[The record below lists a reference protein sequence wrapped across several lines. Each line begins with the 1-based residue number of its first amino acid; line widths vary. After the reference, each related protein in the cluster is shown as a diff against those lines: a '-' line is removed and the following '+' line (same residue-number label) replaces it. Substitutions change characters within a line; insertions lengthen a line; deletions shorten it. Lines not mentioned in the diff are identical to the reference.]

1 MGKGLIK
8 IVRNGF
14 GLGDGQG
21 QHAFGF
27 YGNHIILIL
36 QNSFD
41 HEKLLRTYQQTI
53 FLKQVWID
61 NGVSNP
67 GFILQT
73 QKDKSFCRPRAP
85 AGDNAPSD
93 TCSPSGGE
101 GLESNCPANSSILQL
116 PTTIGHR
123 MPADG
128 QPSYPEMG
136 DQSFFI

>member
-21 QHAFGF
+21 QHAFGS

-41 HEKLLRTYQQTI
+41 HEKLFGTYQRTI
-53 FLKQVWID
+53 FLKQVSID

-73 QKDKSFCRPRAP
+73 QKEKTSWRPRAL
-85 AGDNAPSD
+85 AGGSTPPG
-93 TCSPSGGE
+93 TCAAALGW
-101 GLESNCPANSSILQL
+101 
-116 PTTIGHR
+116 
-123 MPADG
+123 
-128 QPSYPEMG
+128 
-136 DQSFFI
+136 

>member
-21 QHAFGF
+21 LHAFGF

-53 FLKQVWID
+53 FLK
-61 NGVSNP
+61 
-67 GFILQT
+67 T
-73 QKDKSFCRPRAP
+73 
-85 AGDNAPSD
+85 
-93 TCSPSGGE
+93 
-101 GLESNCPANSSILQL
+101 GL
-116 PTTIGHR
+116 
-123 MPADG
+123 D
-128 QPSYPEMG
+128 
-136 DQSFFI
+136 

>member
-53 FLKQVWID
+53 FLKKVWID
-61 NGVSNP
+61 NGVSHP
-67 GFILQT
+67 RFIFQT
-73 QKDKSFCRPRAP
+73 QKDKSFCRPRAL
-85 AGDNAPSD
+85 AGANTPSD
-93 TCSPSGGE
+93 AYAAAIGAALAFDC
-101 GLESNCPANSSILQL
+101 
-116 PTTIGHR
+116 PTTSSSVQ
-123 MPADG
+123 ML
-128 QPSYPEMG
+128 
-136 DQSFFI
+136 

>member
-8 IVRNGF
+8 IVRYGF
-14 GLGDGQG
+14 GLGDRQG
-21 QHAFGF
+21 EHVFGF

-73 QKDKSFCRPRAP
+73 QKDKSFCRPRAL
-85 AGDNAPSD
+85 AGDNTPSA
-93 TCSPSGGE
+93 TCAAASGE
-101 GLESNCPANSSILQL
+101 
-116 PTTIGHR
+116 
-123 MPADG
+123 
-128 QPSYPEMG
+128 
-136 DQSFFI
+136 